1 MKGIRFEKRVLAMLC
16 AALLAFSVIPIPA
29 MAVEETPEEMS
40 EEEDAPILLTSVYPI
55 GISGLED
62 TKEMVVENTEV
73 FTAVLDPDTSDA
85 EVAWESSAP
94 AVATVAQDV
103 TDGKK
108 ATVTALA
115 AGETTITASAEQED
129 GIKVSDTCVVTVKSD
144 PTAVA
149 VSLADGLD
157 ASNVPTTRGTFR
169 LKAELTPAA
178 EYCTD
183 STVTWSVTAGG
194 NYVSLSD
201 DGEVTIDELPAD
213 QDEVSVTFQA
223 ATANNLTGNITVTIK
238 KAVPSVEV
246 NDIALAYGDAA
257 KSLTSSVNGI
267 VNNDVTYTQTAGTED
282 VATVDPDGTV
292 TPLKA
297 GTFKVKASY
306 AGDGTYKAAES
317 VEKELTVQPKT
328 LQVVLTDSTTPVTKE
343 SDGTNALTDTNK
355 ADIQSRVKITDGQV
369 VSGDTVN
376 IDVNIPGTVVYTS
389 TGIASGN
396 TISLSS
402 LGITMATENSNYV
415 LDTSAVTSADLPAS
429 ITPIAPVESSADMTS
444 VSANVNL
451 DGRGVTFQAGKEGR
465 SGGYWYDEDGVGV
478 TLPAGTTLV
487 KASGDAAADGAYLTA
502 ASGEEFYINQ
512 SEIYYGPYT
521 LAYQKDSTTPNIT
534 LVSVQVDGTEVEG
547 VVFDKTVIYTI
558 QVNDVESGVKAPGQN
573 GILYGIAPENNV
585 GTVSVWQEPASL
597 TEDGNTYTFQ
607 VEVEGN
613 GYLFVK
619 AVDCV
624 ENIGL
629 SDGIRA
635 VVLESTAPSI
645 TVSED
650 NADYEQK
657 HTIQI
662 ETKDADAEGT
672 SPYTYSGIAK
682 IVYELRQGS
691 ELVYTST
698 TSNPNVPASL
708 DDLPNARI
716 LNDSIVDIQTG
727 NCGIYDGQMLDGE
740 YTLTATVYDNCGNH
754 SSEDCTLYFDNAA
767 PEYRITMSGG
777 QTDTAGKVYYRA
789 DNCGVTVDVSDSRA
803 EDGLD
808 YVINV
813 GTIQKTGTLTSNG
826 AVSFTA
832 DEISVLSDGSI
843 PVTVQVTDAAGNTN
857 TKYAETD
864 GITGLNGT
872 ADRTE
877 ASFVLDQTAPVVA
890 SITTSGTA
898 KGPYDG
904 EDYYY
909 NEAGLTVT
917 FAIEED
923 NAETNQWSV
932 SVKKDGTAVNCFN
945 VTSNQVQFDLSAD
958 GKYTEFTVSG
968 QDLAGNPLKLG
979 ESLTLS
985 DAAADQVQA
994 AGTTPGQNGIVTMQ
1008 KNKVIDHVA
1017 PVAVI
1022 TYTTAESDH
1031 MYTDVP
1037 DYTAAAYYNTDVT
1050 ASVKVT
1056 DQYGSTQV
1064 DLDAAKLFFGDTGT
1078 YAAAGSDSADTT
1090 ASITYTWDQDGRYY
1104 AEVYGTD
1111 RAGNPVTVKEQIP
1124 DMTDQFV
1131 TTEAQGTGY
1140 SAEYLLI
1147 RDTKVPVYK
1156 LDIQSPSSN
1165 VPTKNTQGNR
1175 YYFNNAFTAETTIE
1189 EDNFDPDR
1197 IYIQRVSMESADS
1210 VNSQTTELTADFS
1223 ENVAGSDRVYTDTV
1237 TAKDGIY
1244 RYRIYGTDRAGNA
1257 LVPSADS
1264 LNTVNL
1270 TGEKQTLEGTDFTD
1284 VEQKDEEAE
1293 ADLSVHVVLDT
1304 VKPTIDVNVMENI
1317 AAGETFYTAQLTNA
1331 EVYEISRNLPYR
1343 SVSRAKA
1350 VIKGTD
1356 FSPIQMICDFETSNT
1371 GANNANINY
1380 HSSGYVKND
1389 SQTAVFDGQQ
1399 TVRITKLTATDLA
1412 GNSSTAVKAYDGA
1425 VSTWMYLD
1433 VEPPVYDELAPTV
1446 TMKLS
1451 GDTDGKAKGSVY
1463 GPDGNALYTSNVTA
1477 EVLVEDPNKTIRAS
1491 GLYKVYYKVEV
1502 NGADWTD
1509 RGLVEVTSR
1518 TDSGVAP
1525 SMTKGVLYY
1534 GTAGAGASVEQNETL
1549 TYMDHI
1555 SFTFKT
1561 SDFNYNDVK
1570 LTVWAEDNSGNVIE
1584 KSSRI
1589 ARGFGIDITK
1599 PTIKVSYDNNDVKNE
1614 RYFNGDRTA
1623 TIEVTERNFDEDNT
1637 PIDTQDAAK
1646 VSGWSHAS
1654 GNAANGDEDTWTCTV
1669 SWQVDG
1675 DYTFDVKTTD
1685 LAGNSMDGNVD
1696 YGNSAV
1702 PTDFTIDKTAPIIN
1716 ITFDNED
1723 VRNGKYFNASRTA
1736 TVEIQEHNFSGDGA
1750 VIAVTADIAEGNVA
1764 APGITGWS
1772 SGNDRNVTSVPFTAD
1787 GDYTMQVEYTDLA
1800 GNVAEMKTVEEF
1812 TVDTTA
1818 PVIEIGGVEEN
1829 SANQGEVSP
1838 SITYHDINY
1847 DASMTAVSIQGY
1859 KNRDG
1864 KNLNGSAQ
1872 ENAFGGSFV
1881 CTNIEEI
1888 PENDDVYLCTGH
1900 VEDMAGNSSEAELR
1914 FSVNRFGSNYILDD
1928 ATEALVENYYTNAS
1942 PVIQITE
1949 INVNSLEF
1957 QEITATLN
1965 GEIINLE
1972 EGRDYQVEE
1981 NGDENTWKEY
1991 RYTIPADYFQEDGA
2005 YNITVHSRDAAKNE
2019 NSNRTAQIAEYS
2031 KPIDFVLDMTDP
2043 EVVIS
2048 GVENDAQYVEDSR
2061 IITLLA
2067 EDNIQLQEL
2076 QLYLDGEMIASYDEE
2091 TLSKAA
2097 GTITYKAESKNDWQT
2112 FKVIVKDKAGNRAE
2126 HEVRFLLTS
2135 NLWIQYTHN
2144 TPLVVGSVSG
2154 VSGLGLLLALWRRR
2168 KLLKTGGAA

>member
-1 MKGIRFEKRVLAMLC
+1 MLC
-16 AALLAFSVIPIPA
+16 AALLSFSAIPIPV

-55 GISGLED
+55 GISGLD
-62 TKEMVVENTEV
+62 DAKEMNAGAFED
-73 FTAVLDPDTSDA
+73 FTVVLDTDTSDG
-85 EVAWESSAP
+85 EVTWESSVP
-94 AVATVAQDV
+94 TIATVVPNV

-129 GIKVSDTCVVTVKSD
+129 GTKVSDTCVVTVKSD

-149 VSLADGLD
+149 VSLADALD
-157 ASNVPTTRGTFR
+157 ASNILTTQGTFR
-169 LKAELTPAA
+169 LNAELTPAA

-183 STVTWSVTAGG
+183 STVTWSVTAGED
-194 NYVSLSD
+194 YVTLSA
-201 DGEVTIDELPAD
+201 DGEVTIGELPTNL
-213 QDEVSVTFQA
+213 DEVSVTFQA
-223 ATANNLTGNITVTIK
+223 ETFNRLTNSITVTIK
-238 KAVPSVEV
+238 KAVPTVEV
-246 NDIALAYGDAA
+246 NDLTLTYGDE
-257 KSLTSSVNGI
+257 SQTLTASVNGTA
-267 VNNDVTYTQTAGTED
+267 NAAVTFTQMDGTD
-282 VATVDPDGTV
+282 VATVGTDGTV
-292 TPLKA
+292 TPRQA
-297 GTFKVKASY
+297 GTFKVKASF
-306 AGDGTYKAAES
+306 AGDVTYKAAES
-317 VEKELTVQPKT
+317 PEKELTVQKKT

-343 SDGTNALTDTNK
+343 SDGTNVLTDTNK
-355 ADIQSRVKITDGQV
+355 ADIQSRVKIADGQV
-369 VSGDTVN
+369 VVGDTVN
-376 IDVNIPGTVVYTS
+376 LTVDIPDTVVYTKTS
-389 TGIASGN
+389 LLSGN
-396 TISLSS
+396 TVS
-402 LGITMATENSNYV
+402 LGNLAIAMETPDSNYV

-429 ITPIAPVESSADMTS
+429 ITPIAPGENSADMTS
-444 VSANVNL
+444 VSVDVNL

-465 SGGYWYDEDGVGV
+465 SGGYWYDADGVGV

-521 LAYQKDSTTPNIT
+521 LIYQNDSTAPNIT

-619 AVDCV
+619 AVDCA
-624 ENIGL
+624 ENTGL

-698 TSNPNVPASL
+698 TSNPYVPASL
-708 DDLPNARI
+708 DDLPAART

-740 YTLTATVYDNCGNH
+740 YTLTATVYDNCGN
-754 SSEDCTLYFDNAA
+754 SKSADCTLNFDNTT
-767 PEYRITMSGG
+767 PEYSITMSGG
-777 QTDTAGKVYYRA
+777 QTDAVGKFYYRA
-789 DNCGVTVDVSDSRA
+789 DNCGLTVEVSDRRA

-813 GTIQKTGTLTSNG
+813 GTVQKTGTLNANG
-826 AVSFTA
+826 DISFTPEDLA
-832 DEISVLSDGSI
+832 NLSDGSI

-857 TKYAETD
+857 TKYAEVN

-872 ADRTE
+872 EDRTE
-877 ASFVLDQTAPVVA
+877 ASFVLDKTAPVVT

-898 KGPYDG
+898 KGSYDSD
-904 EDYYY
+904 DYYY

-917 FAIEED
+917 FDIAED
-923 NAETNQWSV
+923 NAAEDQWTA
-932 SVKKDGTAVNCFN
+932 SVKKDGTADNCFT
-945 VTSNQVQFDLSAD
+945 VTSSQVQFDLSAD

-979 ESLTLS
+979 EGLALS
-985 DAAADQVQA
+985 DAAADEVQA

-1022 TYTTAESDH
+1022 TYTTAETDH
-1031 MYTDVP
+1031 MYTDASG
-1037 DYTAAAYYNTDVT
+1037 YTAAAYYNTDVT
-1050 ASVKVT
+1050 AEVTVT
-1056 DQYGSTQV
+1056 DQYGATPVS
-1064 DLDAAKLFFGDTGT
+1064 LDASKLYFGDTGT

-1124 DMTDQFV
+1124 DMVDQFV
-1131 TTEAQGTGY
+1131 TTEAQGEGY
-1140 SAEYLLI
+1140 SAKYLLI
-1147 RDTKVPVYK
+1147 RDTKAPEYK
-1156 LDIQSPSSN
+1156 LDIQSPSSSM
-1165 VPTKNTQGNR
+1165 PSKNAQGNR
-1175 YYFNNAFTAETTIE
+1175 YYFNKTFTAETTIE
-1189 EDNFDPDR
+1189 EDNFEPNR
-1197 IYIQRVSMESADS
+1197 IYIQRVSMTASDH
-1210 VNSQTTELTADFS
+1210 VNSQTAELAEGFS
-1223 ENVAGSDRVYTDTV
+1223 GNVTGSDRVYTDTV
-1237 TAKDGIY
+1237 TAGDGIY

-1257 LVPSADS
+1257 LVPSSDS
-1264 LNTVNL
+1264 LNPMNL
-1270 TGEKQTLEGTDFTD
+1270 TTEKQTLKDADFID
-1284 VEQKDEEAE
+1284 AEQKDEEAE

-1304 VKPTIDVNVMENI
+1304 VRPVIDVNVTEDRDG
-1317 AAGETFYTAQLTNA
+1317 GETFYTAQLTSA
-1331 EVYEISRNLPYR
+1331 EAYEIRKNLPYR
-1343 SVSRAKA
+1343 SVSKAKA
-1350 VIKGTD
+1350 AIKGTD
-1356 FSPIQMICDFETSNT
+1356 FSPIQLIYSFETSNT
-1371 GANNANINY
+1371 SASNVNGNY
-1380 HSSGYVKND
+1380 RGSGYVKND
-1389 SQTAVFDGQQ
+1389 SRTSIFNGQQ
-1399 TVRITKLTATDLA
+1399 TVRITGLKATDLA
-1412 GNSSTAVKAYDGA
+1412 GNSSTAEMAYDGA

-1451 GDTDGKAKGSVY
+1451 GNTDGKAKGSIY
-1463 GPDGNALYTSNVTA
+1463 GPDGNELYTSDVIA
-1477 EVLVEDPNKTIRAS
+1477 EVLVEDPNKTIKSS
-1491 GLYKVYYKVEV
+1491 GLYKVYYKAEV
-1502 NGADWTD
+1502 NGEDWTD
-1509 RGLVEVTSR
+1509 KGLVEVSSS
-1518 TDSGVAP
+1518 TDSGVIT
-1525 SMTKGVLYY
+1525 SKTKGVLYY
-1534 GTAGAGASVEQNETL
+1534 GTAGAGSSVTENETL
-1549 TYMDHI
+1549 TYKDHLKFRF
-1555 SFTFKT
+1555 ST

-1570 LTVWAEDNSGNVIE
+1570 LTVWAEDNSGNVIAE
-1584 KSSRI
+1584 SSRI
-1589 ARGFGIDITK
+1589 ARGFGIDLTK
-1599 PTIKVSYDNNDVKNE
+1599 PMIKVSYDNNDVKND

-1623 TIEVTERNFDEDNT
+1623 TIEVTERNFDENNT

-1646 VSGWSHAS
+1646 VSGWSHTS
-1654 GNAANGDEDTWTCTV
+1654 GNAANGDEDIWTCTV

-1696 YGNSAV
+1696 YGNSVV
-1702 PTDFTIDKTAPIIN
+1702 PTDFTIDKTVPVIN

-1723 VRNGKYFNASRTA
+1723 VRNGKYFNASRKA
-1736 TVEIQEHNFSGDGA
+1736 SVEIQEHNFSGDGA
-1750 VIAVTADIAEGNVA
+1750 VIAVTADIAEGTVA
-1764 APGITGWS
+1764 APGITGWT

-1787 GDYTMQVEYTDLA
+1787 GDYTMQVAYTDLA

-1914 FSVNRFGSNYILDD
+1914 FSVNRFGSNYILDE

-1942 PVIQITE
+1942 PAIQITE

-1972 EGRDYQVEE
+1972 EGRDYQVVE

-2005 YNITVHSRDAAKNE
+2005 YNITVHSRDTAKNE

-2031 KPIDFVLDMTDP
+2031 KPIDFVLDMTNP

-2048 GVENDAQYVEDSR
+2048 GVENDAQYMEDSR

-2091 TLSKAA
+2091 ALSQAA
-2097 GTITYKAESKNDWQT
+2097 GTITYQAESKNDWQT

-2135 NLWIQYTHN
+2135 NLWIQYTHHA
-2144 TPLVVGSVSG
+2144 PLVVGTVAG
-2154 VSGLGLLLALWRRR
+2154 VSGIGLLLALWRRMQ
-2168 KLLKTGGAA
+2168 KMYLT